1 MRTSN
6 KSHMRPKK
14 SQIRQSDVAGARAVP
29 TAAAPPTGK
38 VGAVLGGTEI
48 KIAYK
53 IGYILN
59 FYREPSFRRIE
70 MQYGITRPEI
80 VTLIFLNFR
89 EGVTASDICE
99 FSGHLKANISRG
111 IIALERKKL
120 LRRETDPADNRRQ
133 LLYITA
139 AGRELYAKYIP
150 ALREREHAMLTCL
163 TAAERRTF
171 ESLLDKLAAHVP
183 QWATP
188 GEL

>member
-1 MRTSN
+1 MRRK
-6 KSHMRPKK
+6 KSHL
-14 SQIRQSDVAGARAVP
+14 RQSEQGP
-29 TAAAPPTGK
+29 AAPAGK
-38 VGAVLGGTEI
+38 AAAVLGGTEI

-53 IGYILN
+53 IGYVLN

-70 MQYGITRPEI
+70 MEYGITRPEI

-89 EGVTASDICE
+89 DGVTASDICE

-111 IIALERKKL
+111 IIALEKKKL

-133 LLYITA
+133 FLYITA
-139 AGRELYAKYIP
+139 AGRALYARYIP
-150 ALREREHAMLTCL
+150 ALREREEAMLACL

-171 ESLLDKLAAHVP
+171 ERLLDKLSAHVP
-183 QWATP
+183 HWATV